1 VTAII
6 GLVLYFNFV
15 LFQEY
20 FSSIM
25 WALLLSSALR
35 STKTSLV
42 REIQQISHH
51 RSSRLLPVVIKRLTG
66 ISSNNYSMHL
76 LSFSAVI
83 LLSSIIIELAG
94 WFLFFNI
101 LAVFLCVA
109 ILMYIFDYWIF
120 KIYRKV
126 VSDDTL
132 VTLTL
137 LVTLSF
143 VVSIINF
150 TSPSLL
156 PYL

>member
-1 VTAII
+1 MTAII

-143 VVSIINF
+143 VVSMIYF